1 MELQITG
8 KNMEVTPAL
17 RRYIE
22 RKLSKLDHHLSH
34 ITTSRVD
41 ITEEKT
47 RSPQQQFVVRITVA
61 GRGTRLHSEER
72 GADLFKAIDRARTT
86 MTRQMEHYKGKRYKK
101 KGKGNSLPKS
111 DFSEAPEMTK
121 APEVVKVKR
130 FAIKP
135 MSLTEA
141 ADQMELLGHD
151 FFLFY
156 NADAEEPNLLYRRKD
171 GNYGLIEPEL
181 G

>member
-8 KNMEVTPAL
+8 KNMEVTPVL
-17 RRYIE
+17 RSYIE
-22 RKLSKLDHHLSH
+22 RKLSKLNHHLSN
-34 ITTSRVD
+34 ITMCRVD

-47 RSPQQQFVVRITVA
+47 KSPQQQFMVRITVA

-72 GADLFKAIDRARTT
+72 GADLFKAIDKAKTT
-86 MTRQMEHYKGKRYKK
+86 MTRQLEHYKGKRYEK
-101 KGKGNSLPKS
+101 KGKGNSLPRS
-111 DFSEAPEMTK
+111 GFSEVPEITK
-121 APEVVKVKR
+121 TPEVVKVKR

-141 ADQMELLGHD
+141 ASQMEILDHD

-156 NADAEEPNLLYRRKD
+156 NADAEEPNLLYRRND
-171 GNYGLIEPEL
+171 GNYDLIEPEL
-181 G
+181 D